1 MQDLEVEYRTTP
13 SNTSAHAVP
22 ALPGGVWPVIL
33 TPFDKDRKIDWAA
46 YERLIEWYIDNG
58 ASGLF
63 ASCLSSEVFYLSLQE
78 RKELIRRAV
87 KQVGN
92 RIPVVASGALG
103 SSPFELIEQ
112 LKVLADAGSAALV
125 LLTNQATAAEQDESA
140 FRSCVDAI
148 LSDAPDIDL
157 GLYECPVPYKRLL
170 SPELVHD
177 LAKTGRFVFL
187 KETSCCPV
195 DFALKVKAAQHTR
208 LGIYAADNPTLLA
221 SLRSGAR
228 GYSGIAASGAC
239 AELSALCNLWNKDP
253 KRAELLQHIIGPA
266 SVVLG
271 TRYPASAKYFLR
283 SVLGNAT
290 ECRWMDSSQLT
301 ISDRDALDQLHHL
314 LAEWNQRS
322 SRKIRKMVL
331 A

>member
-1 MQDLEVEYRTTP
+1 MQDLEIKAR
-13 SNTSAHAVP
+13 STSSPTFDKALP

-46 YERLIEWYIDNG
+46 YERLIEWYIENG

-63 ASCLSSEVFYLSLQE
+63 ASCLSSEIFHLSLKE

-87 KQVGN
+87 RQAGD

-103 SSPFELIEQ
+103 ASPFELIEQ
-112 LKVLADAGSAALV
+112 LKVLVDAGPAAWV
-125 LLTNQATAAEQDESA
+125 LLTNQGTLAEQSESA
-140 FRSCVDAI
+140 FRSCVDTI
-148 LSDAPDIDL
+148 LSEASDIDL

-177 LAKTGRFVFL
+177 LAKTGRFVFY
-187 KETSCCPV
+187 KETSCRPV
-195 DFALKVKAAQHTR
+195 DFALKVKAARHTR

-221 SLRSGAR
+221 SLRIGGR
-228 GYSGIAASGAC
+228 GYSGIAAGGAC
-239 AELSALCNLWNKDP
+239 AELSTLCHLWNKDP
-253 KRAELLQHIIGPA
+253 KRAELLQHIIGPV

-271 TRYPASAKYFLR
+271 ARYPASAKYFLR

-290 ECRWMDSSQLT
+290 ECRWMDASQLT
-301 ISDRDALDQLHHL
+301 ISDREALDQLHHL
-314 LAEWNQRS
+314 LAKLNQ
-322 SRKIRKMVL
+322 
-331 A
+331 

>member
-1 MQDLEVEYRTTP
+1 MQDLEVEYRSTT

-78 RKELIRRAV
+78 RQELIRRAV
-87 KQVGN
+87 KQVRN

-103 SSPFELIEQ
+103 ASPFEIVEQ
-112 LKVLADAGSAALV
+112 LKILADAGPAALV
-125 LLTNQATAAEQDESA
+125 LLTNQGAVAEQSESA
-140 FRSCVDAI
+140 FRSCVDSV
-148 LSDAPDIDL
+148 LTSAPDIDL

-177 LAKTGRFVFL
+177 LAQTGRFVFF
-187 KETSCCPV
+187 KETSCRPV
-195 DFALKVKAAQHTR
+195 DFALKVKAAQNTR
-208 LGIYAADNPTLLA
+208 LGIYAADNPTLLSSMQA
-221 SLRSGAR
+221 GGR

-239 AELSALCNLWNKDP
+239 AELSALCNLWNKNP
-253 KRAELLQHIIGPA
+253 KQAELLQHFIGPV

-290 ECRWMDSSQLT
+290 ECRSMDASQLT

-314 LAEWNQRS
+314 IAECNR
-322 SRKIRKMVL
+322 
-331 A
+331 